1 MPECSIIPLIRFAI
15 PDKSGFDFENLYHFV
30 HKLPVSQTFFQ
41 YSIIPIFHSSNIPFF
56 HSFNILPRV
65 AFFFPAQKHLKIFA
79 VQEVSG
85 IA

>member
-1 MPECSIIPLIRFAI
+1 MLESRQVGTGILEYCIISFIQ
-15 PDKSGFDFENLYHFV
+15 HFI
-30 HKLPVSQTFFQ
+30 LPTFQ
-41 YSIIPIFHSSNIPFF
+41 I
-56 HSFNILPRV
+56 FNILPRA